1 MTSLSFTCLF
11 LNSDGG
17 VDSEH
22 AHSNVWDSIARL
34 EGHSARGGPQ
44 PAALRCAGHTAA
56 HLKSND
62 KEPGTT
68 KAIEEG
74 KRKFKGNTLR
84 N

>member
-1 MTSLSFTCLF
+1 MKSKEG
-11 LNSDGG
+11 NS
-17 VDSEH
+17 EP
-22 AHSNVWDSIARL
+22 AHEEVWDSIARL

-44 PAALRCAGHTAA
+44 PAALRCASHTAA